1 MVPLFEPISIDL
13 GQWATGLLIF
23 FSITTASATTFGG
36 DLLLNF
42 HFTLDFGETCFQNF
56 FQKFVRILVPLS
68 ASRCYTNMDTS
79 LHIENALGQ
88 ALCPLV
94 LKAPRRL
101 PKRSFSV
108 QAGVHV
114 GATSWRTFFSRIK
127 SEKCIF
133 FLQKSDTV
141 SSKAS
146 WPNRYIDQKIWTEN

>member
-1 MVPLFEPISIDL
+1 MSQCPSIWVNGFRHTSFRDL
-13 GQWATGLLIF
+13 QIFYRAAAYDKIIRKRSERAPRRKSFNFARATGLLIF

-114 GATSWRTFFSRIK
+114 GATS
-127 SEKCIF
+127 
-133 FLQKSDTV
+133 
-141 SSKAS
+141 
-146 WPNRYIDQKIWTEN
+146 